1 MQTCV
6 RTTGKHTCFSVK
18 AGAFLT
24 LCSCSH
30 QSTTTKQVLT
40 YKKHIVNAYIDS
52 CNYIQ
57 KLNLLESQLFDTHV
71 YFGLYLKLYKWLLSF
86 LCSDAAKI
94 TEHAELVNG
103 KLRSCALCLICSWT
117 VTYICIAKSMHID
130 TQLGVV
136 SRLPQHHSIY
146 SLYTVYMQPSN
157 HKWTE
162 LAIPC
167 ALQKFRSLAR
177 SKDKLKAW
185 PFGPKRRPP
194 LLDTV
199 HKDPVQ
205 THLSFPFVVECSS
218 CL

>member
-1 MQTCV
+1 MLLFTSVNYNKTGAHLQETYSECVYRFMQV
-6 RTTGKHTCFSVK
+6 RTKI
-18 AGAFLT
+18 AFT
-24 LCSCSH
+24 RKSAFRYPRVFWTISP
-30 QSTTTKQVLT
+30 
-40 YKKHIVNAYIDS
+40 
-52 CNYIQ
+52 
-57 KLNLLESQLFDTHV
+57 
-71 YFGLYLKLYKWLLSF
+71 KLYKQSLSF

-94 TEHAELVNG
+94 TEHADLVNG
-103 KLRSCALCLICSWT
+103 KLRSCALCPICSWT

-136 SRLPQHHSIY
+136 SRLPQHNSIY

-205 THLSFPFVVECSS
+205 THLSFPFVVERSS